1 MGDINQFMIVRRNS
15 ALIRDPILEV
25 GSRDYGSTPDF
36 RSLFSQPTDVGLD
49 RSEGR
54 GLDVVLETTDDFH
67 AVDARLASA
76 GLACAPRGPLP
87 AWGGSPPLSG
97 CWPEGACT
105 LCSPGPHQDDTRI
118 DAVPPGRLAL
128 SSWFARWYIVIS
140 AWTGAALLTACLRWP
155 RGVLPICCVGLARNR
170 YPRWDGGLPPDAFL
184 DVNAE

>member
-54 GLDVVLETTDDFH
+54 GLDVVLETTDDFD

-76 GLACAPRGPLP
+76 GLACAPRSPLP
-87 AWGGSPPLSG
+87 AWGGSPLSL
-97 CWPEGACT
+97 GA
-105 LCSPGPHQDDTRI
+105 GPSEH
-118 DAVPPGRLAL
+118 APFVLLGL
-128 SSWFARWYIVIS
+128 
-140 AWTGAALLTACLRWP
+140 TGM
-155 RGVLPICCVGLARNR
+155 I
-170 YPRWDGGLPPDAFL
+170 
-184 DVNAE
+184 